1 MNKGSVDNQAYK
13 RDKRFISFVLLAC
26 SLLVFF
32 TFVVRLYYMQ
42 FVEKNTYQKI
52 SKTISTRR
60 IPIYAQRGEI
70 YDRNNNNAMVVNS
83 DSFIVEI
90 TPGNIPVGY
99 YDTVASKLSRILGI
113 PKSNIDEII
122 PPEVRRDFTSY
133 TIKKN
138 VTFDTV
144 SNIAENITD
153 LPGVTWQIR
162 PMRNYIETGSFSH
175 ILGYVQKIQQN
186 QFYEKYNQGGYNINT
201 IVGQAGIEMQY
212 DSYLQGKDGYEE
224 RVVDVKGRILSETP
238 TIVPPQMGKKLVLTI
253 DSRIQTLAE
262 KALGDRV
269 GSIIVLKPDTGEVL
283 AMVSYPYYDSNL
295 FNSENASEEF
305 EKIKRSEFKPML
317 NRAVDAAYPPAS
329 TFKVIMETAILQ
341 EHAFPEF
348 ERIECKGEIE
358 YGGRSF
364 HCWVEKPG
372 HGKLDLKHA
381 LGYSC
386 DIYFWQVGREN
397 LGIQKI
403 SDYAKMFGYGQYTQ
417 IDLPSQQK
425 GFVAV
430 PEWKERKYHTRW
442 MDGDTM
448 NVSIG
453 QGYTTAT
460 PLHVANVMAMVCNE
474 GKIYKPHLLKEI
486 RDSVTDEVIQE
497 VHPEILYE
505 NSIDRNVWRKVK
517 ESCRFVCTDGSAH
530 ISLQNPVV
538 KIAAKTG
545 TAEVTGYKD
554 SWHSWLLAYAPY
566 DAPVED
572 QIVVCTMIEACNDW
586 ESWAATHATNVVIQ
600 GYFANQTFEEAVDA
614 LNFRWAFK
622 STRRTE

>member
-1 MNKGSVDNQAYK
+1 MDKGSVDNQKFK
-13 RDKRFISFVLLAC
+13 RDKRLISFVLLIS
-26 SLLVFF
+26 SLAVFF
-32 TFVVRLYYMQ
+32 LFVVRLFVMQ
-42 FVEKNTYQKI
+42 FVEGSTYQTI
-52 SKTISTRR
+52 SKTISTRK

-90 TPGNIPVGY
+90 TPGNIPPGY
-99 YDTVASKLSRILGI
+99 YDTVASKLAGILGI
-113 PKSNIDEII
+113 PKTSIDKII
-122 PPEVRRDFTSY
+122 TKDVINDYIAY

-138 VTFDTV
+138 VTFDTI
-144 SNIAENITD
+144 SDIAENITD

-175 ILGYVQKIQQN
+175 ILGYVRKISEQQL
-186 QFYEKYNQGGYNINT
+186 YEKYNQGGYTINS

-212 DSYLQGKDGYEE
+212 DSYLQGRDGYEE
-224 RVVDVKGRILSETP
+224 RSVDVKGRMISEAP

-262 KALGDRV
+262 KALGDKV

-283 AMVSYPYYDSNL
+283 AMVSYPYFDSNL
-295 FNSENASEEF
+295 FNSENASEEY
-305 EKIKRSEFKPML
+305 EKIKRSELKPML
-317 NRAVDAAYPPAS
+317 NRAVNAAYPPAS
-329 TFKVIMETAILQ
+329 TFKIIMETAILQ
-341 EHAFPEF
+341 EKAFPEF
-348 ERIECKGEIE
+348 ERIECKGEID
-358 YGGRSF
+358 YGGRPW

-386 DIYFWQVGREN
+386 DIYFWQVGREK

-403 SDYAKMFGYGQYTQ
+403 SDYAKMFGYGQSTQ
-417 IDLPSQQK
+417 IDLPAQQK
-425 GFVAV
+425 GFIPV

-453 QGYTTAT
+453 QGYTKVT

-486 RDSVTDEVIQE
+486 RDPVTDDIIQE
-497 VHPEILYE
+497 IHPEVLYE
-505 NSIDRNVWRKVK
+505 NSIDHNVWRKVK
-517 ESCRFVCTDGSAH
+517 ESLRFVCTDGSAH

-554 SWHSWLLAYAPY
+554 SWHAWLVAYAPY
-566 DAPVED
+566 EAPVED
-572 QIVVCTMIEACNDW
+572 QIVVCTMVEASDNW
-586 ESWAATHATNVVIQ
+586 ISWAATHATNVVIQ
-600 GYFANQTFEEAVDA
+600 GYFANQTFEEAVKA
-614 LNFRWAFK
+614 LHFEWAFTP
-622 STRRTE
+622 SRRTE